1 MNVSVTAGAI
11 AGMAENTP
19 RIVNLTSVEGKGR
32 WWAGLEPNT
41 VTLYAPGSKRI
52 LTVPRED
59 VARHIRFAWD
69 LRHGRTVSFVV
80 VEGMRSYTFR
90 CDRHTLDALL
100 TWLPRKSEEAI
111 AREVQFHAAA
121 MYAAGVLLMMRY
133 AEFGG
138 WWATL
143 FAVLGTVGLAWRK
156 RGVYAI
162 NGAAM
167 VLFGLGQIVSARVS
181 PLGEAGMFPSIA
193 AAVMLCWA
201 VQQFS
206 MLGVNAQ
213 IRAERTRRMAD
224 DGGGGSPLVHRVG
237 MAVLAASGVL
247 WAYGVA
253 LAAVR
258 AVDER
263 IAFSQVSAV
272 IEAACPELAVVAV
285 LALFATSAGVVLRTS
300 QRPAYLDA
308 KVAAQVLIAGVVFLA
323 WSLAVHVDVTHPLT
337 AFGPLLSERGLV
349 LTRPLMWLTLLP
361 AVLAFNR
368 WFAKRMDR
376 ELEGDED

>member
-11 AGMAENTP
+11 AGMAEYAP

-69 LRHGRTVSFVV
+69 VRHGRTVSFVV

-100 TWLPRKSEEAI
+100 TWLPRKPEEAI

-121 MYAAGVLLMMRY
+121 MYVAGMLLLARY

-143 FAVLGTVGLAWRK
+143 FAVLGTLGLAWRK
-156 RGVYAI
+156 RGVYAV
-162 NGAAM
+162 NGTAM
-167 VLFGLGQIVSARVS
+167 VLFGFAQIVSTRVN
-181 PLGEAGMFPSIA
+181 PLGDDGMFPSIA

-213 IRAERTRRMAD
+213 IRAERSRRMAD
-224 DGGGGSPLVHRVG
+224 EGGGSRLVRRVG
-237 MAVLAASGVL
+237 TAMLAASGAL
-247 WAYGVA
+247 WAYGAA
-253 LAAVR
+253 LAVVR
-258 AVDER
+258 AMDER
-263 IAFSQVSAV
+263 IPFAQVSAV

-300 QRPAYLDA
+300 RRPAYLDA
-308 KVAAQVLIAGVVFLA
+308 KVAAQVLIAGAVFLA
-323 WSLAVHVDVTHPLT
+323 WSVAVHVDVAHPLT

-349 LTRPLMWLTLLP
+349 LTRPLAWLTLLP

-368 WFAKRMDR
+368 WFSKRMDR
-376 ELEGDED
+376 ELEGDEG